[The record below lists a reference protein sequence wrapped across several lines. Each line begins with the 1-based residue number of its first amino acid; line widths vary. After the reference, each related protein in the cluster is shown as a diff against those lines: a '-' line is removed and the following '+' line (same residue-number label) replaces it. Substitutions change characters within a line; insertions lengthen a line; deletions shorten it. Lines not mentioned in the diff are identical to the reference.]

1 MLEISH
7 SNVLKLCLW
16 QKQEVEALASQLIEL
31 EKYLISFPI
40 SSANLFLHDSSPHI
54 CPIGLVARLY
64 FKKCNPCIIYWGLLA
79 TASRIFRILQYSCDC
94 DRLPAPSPP
103 FPPQS
108 VTPPPPWSISP
119 LPYLTHCHSFAAYCN
134 FNCFPYCS
142 ISSMASS
149 STRIGEI
156 QSLATRIQSPQP
168 EVDNVSIQSNL
179 SCY

>member
-108 VTPPPPWSISP
+108 VTPPPPYPSLRCLTWHIATASP
-119 LPYLTHCHSFAAYCN
+119 LTVILIAFPTAAFQVWPHPLLVLVKSSLWPHAFNRRSPKSTMSVFNLT
-134 FNCFPYCS
+134 
-142 ISSMASS
+142 
-149 STRIGEI
+149 
-156 QSLATRIQSPQP
+156 
-168 EVDNVSIQSNL
+168 
-179 SCY
+179 